1 MPRKSQPEG
10 SAGGEKLPRKSHTWA
25 SNGAQFPSTEGCV
38 ILPAPG
44 LCAALRK
51 PLAETSGVSEQPL
64 HCALFCAI
72 VDNFGDIGVCWR
84 LARQL
89 THEHGV
95 RVTLWVDDIVA
106 AERFMASQGHAK
118 LPAFCEGVDVRHWP
132 SHPGDF
138 AEVLR
143 SDLLIE
149 AFACHLPRP
158 LLDAMGR
165 AERLPVWVNL
175 EYLSAEPWVA
185 EHHLLAS
192 LLHLPGA
199 AAARPPARKTFFFPG
214 FTPATGGLLRESGL
228 LQRHD
233 HWQRNVP
240 ESRRQLLRR
249 WHPRVAETL
258 APDALLI
265 SLFSYETAAMASWL
279 QALAD
284 DSVPTLLLVSQ
295 GRSLAGVAAFL
306 EQPLEVGEVVCRGA
320 LQVLVIPFMAQDD
333 YDELLS
339 LCDFNCVRGEDSFVR
354 AQWAARPLLWHIYP
368 QQEQAHLQKLEAFL
382 QLQQAQTGPCDALQA
397 ASALALGQFMRFWN
411 QGEDCGEL
419 WHHLRPQLSGL
430 RERAGKWQQHLAEM
444 PDLATS
450 LLRFCRSQ
458 SR

>member
-1 MPRKSQPEG
+1 M
-10 SAGGEKLPRKSHTWA
+10 
-25 SNGAQFPSTEGCV
+25 
-38 ILPAPG
+38 
-44 LCAALRK
+44 
-51 PLAETSGVSEQPL
+51 SEQSL
-64 HCALFCAI
+64 QCAIFCAI

-89 THEHGV
+89 TREHGV
-95 RVTLWVDDIVA
+95 GVTLWVDDLA
-106 AERFMASQGHAK
+106 EAERFMASQGHAA
-118 LPAFCEGVDVRHWP
+118 LPAVCEGVNLRRWP
-132 SHPGDF
+132 TLPEDF

-149 AFACHLPRP
+149 AFACHLPAM
-158 LLDAMGR
+158 LLETMGQ
-165 AERLPVWVNL
+165 ADRLPVWVNL
-175 EYLSAEPWVA
+175 EYLSAELWVP

-199 AAARPPARKTFFFPG
+199 AASGQPARKTFFFPG
-214 FTPATGGLLRESGL
+214 FTPATGGLLREAGL
-228 LQRHD
+228 LQRHAE
-233 HWQRNVP
+233 WQRD
-240 ESRRQLLRR
+240 ESEGRRRLLRR
-249 WHPRVAETL
+249 WHPEVVETL
-258 APDALLI
+258 APETLLI
-265 SLFSYETAAMASWL
+265 SLFSYETTAMTSWL
-279 QALAD
+279 QALVD
-284 DSVPTLLLVSQ
+284 DCVPALLLVPQ
-295 GRSLAGVAAFL
+295 GRSLPAVAAFL
-306 EQPLEVGEVVCRGA
+306 GQPLQVGELVRRGA
-320 LQVLVIPFMAQDD
+320 LQVLVIPFMGQDA

-368 QQEQAHLQKLEAFL
+368 QQEQAHLRKLEAFL
-382 QLQQAQTGPCDALQA
+382 QLQQAQTGSCDALQA

-430 RERAGKWQQHLAEM
+430 REQAGKWQQHLAEM

>member
-1 MPRKSQPEG
+1 MP
-10 SAGGEKLPRKSHTWA
+10 
-25 SNGAQFPSTEGCV
+25 
-38 ILPAPG
+38 
-44 LCAALRK
+44 
-51 PLAETSGVSEQPL
+51 EQPL

-89 THEHGV
+89 THEHGI
-95 RVTLWVDDIVA
+95 RVSLWVDDIAA
-106 AERFMASQGHAK
+106 AERFMAGQGHAG
-118 LPAFCEGVDVRHWP
+118 LPAVCEGVDLRRWP
-132 SHPGDF
+132 TLPGDF
-138 AEVLR
+138 TEVLR
-143 SDLLIE
+143 IDLLIE
-149 AFACHLPRP
+149 AFACHLPPP
-158 LLDAMGR
+158 LLETMGL

-199 AAARPPARKTFFFPG
+199 PAPLQPARRTFYFPG
-214 FTPATGGLLRESGL
+214 FTPATGGLLREADL
-228 LQRHD
+228 LQRHAR
-233 HWQRNVP
+233 WQRDVP
-240 ESRRQLLRR
+240 EGRRRLLRR
-249 WHPRVAETL
+249 WHPEVAETL
-258 APDALLI
+258 APQTLLI
-265 SLFSYETAAMASWL
+265 SLFSYETTAMASWL
-279 QALAD
+279 QALVD
-284 DSVPTLLLVSQ
+284 DCVPALLLVPQ
-295 GRSLAGVAAFL
+295 GRSLAAVAAFL
-306 EQPLEVGEVVCRGA
+306 DQPLQVGELVSRGS
-320 LQVLVIPFMAQDD
+320 LQVLVIPFMAQDA

-382 QLQQAQTGPCDALQA
+382 QLQQAQTGSCDALQA

-430 RERAGKWQQHLAEM
+430 RKQAGKWQQHLAEM